1 MLASSTGLRVL
12 LQVCARGS
20 LRARV
25 PVRAGVGT
33 GARPRAL
40 RRVPLSSCACTLV
53 CARADVSACR
63 DARVRRYLYWDA
75 PVCLGRRAHAR
86 TCVLW
91 ALTRVH
97 VCAQGHG
104 GGGGGAQAH
113 TRVHGGTS
121 MWVKVPPGEQPALG
135 QHGCTGAEFP
145 SPLAASYGAGP
156 RARCP
161 RGTLTPPF
169 LPAGSVQGPYRAS
182 GSPPAPRC
190 CSGGLSAV
198 RGIGRPPPR
207 LAEETFWVPRGEC
220 RVRCYLRPTGLSERE
235 QPRWWKKPARSCGH
249 GRAFCTK
256 ASSCRACFKE
266 KTERPQSYF
275 CCDKT

>member
-33 GARPRAL
+33 GARARAF
-40 RRVPLSSCACTLV
+40 VLV
-53 CARADVSACR
+53 CMHAGVRTCRCICVPGCARTPLPVLGCAGVPRQACARPHVCIVGTYARAR
-63 DARVRRYLYWDA
+63 
-75 PVCLGRRAHAR
+75 
-86 TCVLW
+86 
-91 ALTRVH
+91 
-97 VCAQGHG
+97 VCAGARG
-104 GGGGGAQAH
+104 GAGGAQAH

-169 LPAGSVQGPYRAS
+169 LPAGSVQGSYRAS